1 MKNDDAKVNSWI
13 ERLRALPEMAER
25 CAPDAAEGVHRAINV
40 QIAQGTDPFGKPWP
54 PRQED
59 GQKALQTAGKAVT
72 VVAGGRSTIYCRVT
86 GYIGRHNL
94 GRAKGGT
101 MRRILPVSGIP
112 RSYSAAIKRVLD
124 EYWAREMKGE
134 S

>member
-1 MKNDDAKVNSWI
+1 MKNDDAKVNQWI

-25 CAPDAAEGVHRAINV
+25 CAPDAAEAVHRVIDL
-40 QIAQGTDPFGKPWP
+40 QIKRGTDPDGVPWP
-54 PRQED
+54 PRKED
-59 GQKALQTAGKAVT
+59 GAKALQTAGKAVT
-72 VVAGGRSTIYCRVT
+72 VVPVGSRIYCRVT

-112 RSYSAAIKRVLD
+112 RAYSAAIHHVLD
-124 EYWAREMKGE
+124 QYWEREMKGKG
-134 S
+134 